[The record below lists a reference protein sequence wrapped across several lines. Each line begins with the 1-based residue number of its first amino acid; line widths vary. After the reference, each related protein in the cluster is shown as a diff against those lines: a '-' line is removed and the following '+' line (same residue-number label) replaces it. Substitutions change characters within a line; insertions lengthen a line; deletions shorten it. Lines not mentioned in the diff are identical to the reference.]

1 MSMSFAQIYRAFKGY
16 QQRQEESAVM
26 TREIA
31 YLIYATNSKNPKP
44 KNLWWPIGEIEDK
57 GVTPEDTE
65 KVYEQYGK
73 LKRNG
78 RKGNESQNNG

>member
-1 MSMSFAQIYRAFKGY
+1 MSFAQIYRAFKGY
-16 QQRQEESAVM
+16 QQRQEDSAIM

-31 YLIYATNSKNPKP
+31 YLIYASNTKGYPTP
-44 KNLWWPIGEIEDK
+44 KNIWWPIGEVQDK
-57 GVTPEDTE
+57 GVTAEDTAE
-65 KVYEQYGK
+65 VYRKYGK